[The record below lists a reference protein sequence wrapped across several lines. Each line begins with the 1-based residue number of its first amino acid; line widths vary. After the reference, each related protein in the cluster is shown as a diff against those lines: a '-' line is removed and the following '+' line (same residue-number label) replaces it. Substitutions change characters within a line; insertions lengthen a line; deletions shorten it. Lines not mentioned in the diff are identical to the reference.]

1 MLWFPLLNYKEQVIA
16 SLCSKLLYFTRNLNK
31 NGPSIS
37 TIHDSICFSEIIS
50 VKILRF
56 KLKEAL
62 LIYLRCSRNSARLLT
77 NVLGKYMMI
86 NIKVQGLLE

>member
-1 MLWFPLLNYKEQVIA
+1 MLWFPVLNYKEQVIA

-31 NGPSIS
+31 NGPSIQP
-37 TIHDSICFSEIIS
+37 IHYSVCISEIIS

-56 KLKEAL
+56 KLREAL
-62 LIYLRCSRNSARLLT
+62 LIYLQCTRNSARLLT
-77 NVLGKYMMI
+77 NVLGKYMKI